1 MPRRWVWPGLAR
13 PGPAHRSAHSKR
25 GSRCAAWA
33 RSASRW
39 GSRIPTTS
47 SRTSLT
53 PYRLSALAAYTVL
66 QLFEVAVATII
77 LLLGVLSNSPPVALL
92 GGGFL
97 IGKAILN
104 ILWPEGGSVYRRSL
118 IGYSVA
124 FVIVLGGL
132 IVKHFTG

>member
-1 MPRRWVWPGLAR
+1 M
-13 PGPAHRSAHSKR
+13 
-25 GSRCAAWA
+25 
-33 RSASRW
+33 
-39 GSRIPTTS
+39 
-47 SRTSLT
+47 
-53 PYRLSALAAYTVL
+53 AAYTIL

-77 LLLGVLSNSPPVALL
+77 LLIGVLATSPPVALL

-124 FVIVLGGL
+124 LVIVMGGL
-132 IVKHFTG
+132 VVKHFTG